1 MHALLFHE
9 TKLTK
14 ELLETLDAK
23 LEAIVDECNAV
34 DDPDAMGY
42 FDSAE
47 HVTGL
52 GFVTLQTYLAA
63 VYGILRI
70 NKGTALNIGPKHQD
84 GNTIAKIVNDAA
96 NYWKHN
102 NEWSLEKSSK
112 QRELIESTFES
123 VGFPIDL
130 EYPLCGVLTEL
141 SVPNYASF
149 IAVFNKLEQWQSHL
163 ENHA

>member
-1 MHALLFHE
+1 L
-9 TKLTK
+9 
-14 ELLETLDAK
+14 
-23 LEAIVDECNAV
+23 
-34 DDPDAMGY
+34 GY

-52 GFVTLQTYLAA
+52 GFVTLQTYLTA
-63 VYGILRI
+63 VYGILKI
-70 NKGTALNIGPKHQD
+70 NKKIALNRGPIHQD

-102 NEWSLEKSSK
+102 NEWSLDKNSK
-112 QRELIESTFES
+112 QRELIENTFES

-130 EYPLCGVLTEL
+130 DYPLCGVLAEL
-141 SVPNYASF
+141 CVPNYASF
-149 IAVFNKLEQWQSHL
+149 LAVFNKLEQWQTNL